1 MTHNSSNI
9 ATRSTATAGRRLV
22 LVTGLMV
29 FAVAFCGIF
38 QCPKQD
44 ETALTEERLLE
55 LVMTTSDSLSSLTA
69 QDLHARVRPFW
80 EAWKVRHGYTH
91 DDDDDDDYR
100 LGIFVQ
106 NAASVAVHNAAYHRK
121 WTLYAQTVMASP
133 FAHLTA
139 SEFAA
144 THLMESQNCSATAAP
159 AASTSSLRQVFDLP
173 ARDDLP
179 SAVDWRTRGILTPV
193 KNQKHCGSCWT
204 FSTTGTL
211 EAHTCLHASKVRHD
225 GPLDCPTW
233 TGLAEQQL
241 LDCAWAYDNH
251 GCNGGLPSH
260 AFEYLKHAGGMAT
273 ENDYPY
279 KAVDSHECHIP
290 VENHRAHVAAV
301 YNISNRDE
309 DDLVAA
315 VAHMGPVSIAY
326 EVSPDFRLYSH
337 GVYDSYNATTNST
350 ICSDDNMSV
359 NHAVVAVG
367 YGVTLDD
374 VNPVPYYIVRNSW
387 SASWGMEGH
396 FWMLRGKNLCGV
408 SDCASFPLVPANPH
422 LAQFQEHSKQATAA
436 AKLQNDFAEDLTK

>member
-1 MTHNSSNI
+1 MTHKNTPSSNS

-38 QCPKQD
+38 QCPKK
-44 ETALTEERLLE
+44 EIAVALTEERLLE
-55 LVMTTSDSLSSLTA
+55 LVTTVSYSSSSLTA
-69 QDLHARVRPFW
+69 PDLHAKVRPYW
-80 EAWKVRHGYTH
+80 EAWKVRHGYNN
-91 DDDDDDDYR
+91 DDDDDNYR

-144 THLMESQNCSATAAP
+144 THLMESQNCSATTIAS

-179 SAVDWRTRGILTPV
+179 TAIDWRTRGILTPV

-211 EAHTCLHASKVRHD
+211 EAHTCLHHHANNKARHD

-273 ENDYPY
+273 EEDYPY

-290 VENHRAHVAAV
+290 GDNDDRHRAHVAAV

-315 VAHMGPVSIAY
+315 VAHMGPVSIGTSKAIA
-326 EVSPDFRLYSH
+326 P
-337 GVYDSYNATTNST
+337 T
-350 ICSDDNMSV
+350 IISMTSLNR
-359 NHAVVAVG
+359 
-367 YGVTLDD
+367 Y
-374 VNPVPYYIVRNSW
+374 
-387 SASWGMEGH
+387 
-396 FWMLRGKNLCGV
+396 
-408 SDCASFPLVPANPH
+408 
-422 LAQFQEHSKQATAA
+422 
-436 AKLQNDFAEDLTK
+436 